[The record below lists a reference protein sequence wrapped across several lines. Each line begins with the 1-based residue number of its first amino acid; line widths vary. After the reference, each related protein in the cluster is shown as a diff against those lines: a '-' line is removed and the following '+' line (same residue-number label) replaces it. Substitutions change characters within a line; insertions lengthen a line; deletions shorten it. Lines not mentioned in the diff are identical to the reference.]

1 VLPTLK
7 GKINPVMSAMLDRYD
22 QLNDSSKQAFMHQV
36 ISSNNEVLQSRLMM
50 LRDADKKDDL
60 SLAKLTGEIL
70 KLVDTNKVPELKFN
84 EQAVIK
90 LLIS

>member
-1 VLPTLK
+1 
-7 GKINPVMSAMLDRYD
+7 MSAMLDRYD
-22 QLNDSSKQAFMHQV
+22 QLTDSSKQAFMHQV

>member
-1 VLPTLK
+1 
-7 GKINPVMSAMLDRYD
+7 MLDRYD

-50 LRDADKKDDL
+50 LRDADKKDEL

>member
-50 LRDADKKDDL
+50 LRDADKKDEL

>member
-1 VLPTLK
+1 
-7 GKINPVMSAMLDRYD
+7 MSAMLDRYD

>member
-1 VLPTLK
+1 
-7 GKINPVMSAMLDRYD
+7 MSAMLDRYD

-50 LRDADKKDDL
+50 LRDADKKDEL